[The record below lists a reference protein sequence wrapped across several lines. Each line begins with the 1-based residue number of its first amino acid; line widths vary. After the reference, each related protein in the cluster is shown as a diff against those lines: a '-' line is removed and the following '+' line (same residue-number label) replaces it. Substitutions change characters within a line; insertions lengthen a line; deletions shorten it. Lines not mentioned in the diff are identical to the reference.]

1 MFFLRKSTL
10 ERLPVV
16 MSGVRTGERAL
27 QIGVDDPALVGAIA
41 AKVGL
46 SGNAVVVVSEEQHAV
61 KARAGAAGAGAL
73 VDVQVAPLDVLP
85 FPADAFDVVVVHA
98 AGVKPA
104 LGGDG
109 DVAVLRETFRVL
121 RSGGRVVVIE
131 GSGSGFMTRFRP
143 STGADT
149 GVTLTALGAAGFKAT
164 RLLAERE
171 GYAFLEGLKPSV

>member
-27 QIGVDDPALVGAIA
+27 QIGVDDPALVGALA

-46 SGNAVVVVSEEQHAV
+46 SGTAVVVVSEERSAV
-61 KARAGAAGAGAL
+61 KARAGAARAGAL
-73 VDVQVAPLDVLP
+73 VEVQVAPLDVLP
-85 FPADAFDVVVVHA
+85 FAGEAFDVVVVHA
-98 AGVKPA
+98 AGVTPA
-104 LGGDG
+104 LSADRG
-109 DVAVLRETFRVL
+109 VAVLRETFRVL
-121 RSGGRVVVIE
+121 RSGGRVVIIG
-131 GSGSGFMTRFRP
+131 GSGGGFMTRFRT
-143 STGADT
+143 STAADT
-149 GVTLTALGAAGFKAT
+149 GATLNALSAAGFKAT

>member
-16 MSGVRTGERAL
+16 MSAVRMGERAL

-46 SGNAVVVVSEEQHAV
+46 SGNAAVVVSEEPYAV
-61 KARAGAAGAGAL
+61 KARAGVARAGAL
-73 VDVQVAPLDVLP
+73 AEVQIAPLDVLP
-85 FPADAFDVVVVHA
+85 FADDAFDVVVVHA
-98 AGVKPA
+98 AGVRPA
-104 LGGDG
+104 LDG
-109 DVAVLRETFRVL
+109 DRGVAVLRETLRVL

-131 GSGSGFMTRFRP
+131 GSGSGFITRFRT
-143 STGADT
+143 STDADT
-149 GVTLTALGAAGFKAT
+149 GATLKALSAAGFKAT

-171 GYAFLEGLKPSV
+171 GYAFLEGLKPSI